1 MIDMSRIAFEHAP
14 LTKVLMHRPEAEL
27 AMVTEETLGYF
38 NFAAVP
44 DADRFLE
51 EFDALA
57 AAFRQMGTEV
67 VLVNEVLRDDPEALA
82 YIGRRANMTYTRDLS
97 VMTPGGMLLL
107 GMALDGR
114 KGDPAII
121 GRVCERLGIP
131 VVAALEPDGLL
142 EGGGITYFR
151 GDTVIV
157 GRCDRTNLAGLDR
170 TERVMRAAGLRR
182 MVTIPCA
189 PGTVHI
195 DGMLVLIDQD
205 LALADP
211 VGLSYAPA
219 IIKDLETGA
228 VREQM
233 TMDFL
238 AAEDVEPI
246 LIDEAV
252 DGWAAANFVMTAPR
266 QIIGYEWAE
275 RVMSAVERRGGRAI
289 GVRGDELRKGNGGPH
304 CMTCALERG

>member
-1 MIDMSRIAFEHAP
+1 MIDLSRIAYEHAP
-14 LTKVLMHRPEAEL
+14 LKKVLMHRPEVEL
-27 AMVTEETLGYF
+27 SMVTEDTLSYF

-44 DADRFLE
+44 DVDDFLD

-57 AAFRQMGTEV
+57 EAFRQVGTEV
-67 VLVNEVLRDDPEALA
+67 VLVNEVLKDDPDALA
-82 YIGRRANMTYTRDLS
+82 YISRRANMTYTRDLA
-97 VMTPGGMLLL
+97 VMTPQGALLL
-107 GMALDGR
+107 GMAIDGR

-121 GRVCERLGIP
+121 GRVCEKLGLP
-131 VVAALEPDGLL
+131 VAAALEPEGIL
-142 EGGGITYFR
+142 EGGGVTYFR

-157 GRCDRTNLAGLDR
+157 GRCDRANPAGLLK
-170 TERVMRAAGLRR
+170 TEDVMRRAGLKR
-182 MVTIPCA
+182 MITIPCY

-205 LALADP
+205 LALVDP
-211 VGLSYAPA
+211 TGLDFAPA
-219 IIKDLETGA
+219 VIKDLETGE

-233 TMDFL
+233 VMDFL

-246 LIDEAV
+246 VIDESQ

-275 RVMSAVERRGGRAI
+275 RVMNEVERRGGKAV
-289 GVRGDELRKGNGGPH
+289 GVRGQELRKGNGGPH